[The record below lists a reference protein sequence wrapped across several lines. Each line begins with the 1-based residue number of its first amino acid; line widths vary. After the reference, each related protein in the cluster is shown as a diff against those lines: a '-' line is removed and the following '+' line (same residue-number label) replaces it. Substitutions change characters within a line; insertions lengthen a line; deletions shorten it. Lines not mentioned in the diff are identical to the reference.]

1 MNTLL
6 IVLSCLAAVL
16 IVWAVLLVCF
26 PYEIFKLIIT
36 ILRHTCFVERFDG
49 EENVPKTG
57 PAVFVANHV
66 SIFDS
71 FIMMAITKRKIH
83 FMMHT
88 QFYRMKFW
96 GPLFRRMGVI
106 EVPGPGPK
114 KMQEFMRKTTQLLQ
128 DGELICMP
136 AGSALPGPAGSR

>member
-6 IVLSCLAAVL
+6 IVLGCLASVL
-16 IVWAVLLVCF
+16 LVWAVLLVCF
-26 PYEIFKLIIT
+26 PYEVFKFIIM

-71 FIMMAITKRKIH
+71 FITYI
-83 FMMHT
+83 
-88 QFYRMKFW
+88 FYIFAVLLEFKHCFH
-96 GPLFRRMGVI
+96 G
-106 EVPGPGPK
+106 EV
-114 KMQEFMRKTTQLLQ
+114 
-128 DGELICMP
+128 GEWLNP
-136 AGSALPGPAGSR
+136 AVC

>member
-1 MNTLL
+1 MNTLY
-6 IVLSCLAAVL
+6 IVLICLAAFL
-16 IVWAVLLVCF
+16 IVSDILLICF
-26 PYEIFKLIIT
+26 PYEVFKFIIMV
-36 ILRHTCFVERFDG
+36 LRHTCFVERFDG

-71 FIMMAITKRKIH
+71 FIMMAVTKRKIH

-88 QFYRMKFW
+88 EFYHMKFW

-114 KMQEFMRKTTQLLQ
+114 KMLAFMQKTKQLLR
-128 DGELICMP
+128 DG
-136 AGSALPGPAGSR
+136 